1 MSAGFDYDAFRA
13 DAVELIED
21 AGRDVVLTREA
32 RATDAEEPWIPSQAT
47 GTADEAQSITVK
59 AVILG
64 ATEGYLVGRAQ
75 SGKGARILIAPTADL
90 PEDLSVTW
98 TIVDG
103 ADVWKNVSIEKV
115 QPGPTIVLYKGDL
128 RG

>member
-1 MSAGFDYDAFRA
+1 MSAGFDYPAFRQ
-13 DAVELIED
+13 DAIDLIDD
-21 AGRDVVLTREA
+21 AGRDVILTREA
-32 RATDAEEPWIPSQAT
+32 RETDPAEPWVPSQAT
-47 GTADEAQSITVK
+47 GTADAAQSITVK

-90 PEDLSVTW
+90 PEELDVTW

-103 ADVWKNVSIEKV
+103 ADVWKKVKLEKV
-115 QPGPTIVLYKGDL
+115 QPGPIIVLYKGDL